1 MLNELPRARLAN
13 LPTPLH
19 EARHLS
25 QVIGGPKILFKR
37 DDATGLVLG
46 GQKIRMMEF
55 LFGDIVAEGH
65 DVIVTA
71 GQEDANHTSQVV
83 ACANKLGIDIV
94 LVFLKRLHKELAG
107 NALLINLLDPVIIE
121 TEIEPMPHSAEE
133 EDKVNRKLDEIVNEL
148 RRHGRH
154 PYKMYTESWEPYAPL
169 NIIGYFY
176 CVQEIMQQLTEMGET
191 AQYIYVAH
199 ASGASQG
206 GLVLGAKYFH
216 APFKAVG
223 TLTIAGDTIEERS
236 ATTTKNVN
244 MASELLGANITIESS
259 ELILHDEYI
268 GPETWGAFER
278 ATKKGI
284 EAIRLVAK
292 TEGAFL
298 DPHYTGKA
306 MAAMLDDIRQGEL
319 TSKDTVI
326 FYLTGGAPN
335 IFSYANELQMENR
348 NDIKSLYK

>member
-1 MLNELPRARLAN
+1 MLKELPRAKLAN

-19 EARHLS
+19 EAKHLS

-46 GQKIRMMEF
+46 GQKIRMMEYI
-55 LFGDIVAEGH
+55 FGDIVAKGY
-65 DVIVTA
+65 DVVVTV

-83 ACANKLGIDIV
+83 ACANKLGMDIV
-94 LVFLKRLHKELAG
+94 LVFLKRLHQELAG
-107 NALLINLLDPVIIE
+107 NAFLINLLDPVIIE
-121 TEIEPMPHSAEE
+121 TEIEPLPHSAEE
-133 EDKVNRKLDEIVNEL
+133 EDKVNRKLDEVVDEL
-148 RRHGRH
+148 KRHGRR

-176 CVQEIMQQLTEMGET
+176 CAQEIMQQLEEMGEM

-216 APFKAVG
+216 ASFKVVG
-223 TLTIAGDTIEERS
+223 TLTIAGDTKEERS
-236 ATTTKNVN
+236 TTTTKNAN
-244 MASELLGANITIESS
+244 MASELLGTNITIDSS
-259 ELILHDEYI
+259 EINLHDEYI

-292 TEGAFL
+292 TEGVFL

-306 MAAMLDDIRQGEL
+306 MAAMLDDIQQGKL

-335 IFSYANELQMENR
+335 IFSYAKELQITN
-348 NDIKSLYK
+348 KTTYV